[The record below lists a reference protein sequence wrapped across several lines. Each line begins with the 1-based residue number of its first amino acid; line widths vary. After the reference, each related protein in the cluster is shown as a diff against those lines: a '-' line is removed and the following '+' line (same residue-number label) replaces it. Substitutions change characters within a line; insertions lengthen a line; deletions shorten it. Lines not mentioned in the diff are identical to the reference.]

1 MKRVNKYR
9 IEISENGIGTL
20 YVSKN
25 GEEEL
30 LTNIGNVGGWSSDK
44 INELALTV
52 LANNGIELSNSQE
65 LICDYGE
72 FTKNE
77 KEDMNFIRN
86 HMKKIVRSIDS
97 NNYSREEKK
106 EKYQEFQMSIMAC
119 KTIADTY
126 KIDIAYNRVKPAE
139 IIEIKK

>member
-86 HMKKIVRSIDS
+86 HMKKIVRSID
-97 NNYSREEKK
+97 NNTYSREEKK

-126 KIDIAYNRVKPAE
+126 KIDIAYNRVKPVE

>member
-30 LTNIGNVGGWSSDK
+30 LTNIGNVGGWPSDK

-97 NNYSREEKK
+97 NTYSREEKK

-126 KIDIAYNRVKPAE
+126 KIDIAYNRVKPVE
-139 IIEIKK
+139 IIEVKK